1 MDSSVLALIAG
12 AAAGVTNALVSA
24 VTMAWPTRPSYVA
37 LVCALVFGIVVTF
50 LAAFAYLPATV
61 VFDRQAYAQIVLAG
75 LGSGLAAAGIGAS
88 AQSANDKRDVATNA
102 PEPVSP
108 QGKL

>member
-1 MDSSVLALIAG
+1 MDASVLALIAG
-12 AAAGVTNALVSA
+12 AAAGLTNAIVNG
-24 VTMAWPTRPSYVA
+24 VTLAWPTRPSWFA
-37 LVCALVFGIVVTF
+37 LSCALVFGIIVTF
-50 LAAFAYLPATV
+50 IAAFAYLPATV

-88 AQSANDKRDVATNA
+88 AQSASEKRDVATNA